1 MNFDLITKLAKLANN
16 NPNENEANAAAR
28 KVCKLL
34 AEANFKFEKDIVPS
48 PNQQQSQQ
56 QNPNSYDPYQ
66 DLQDILRD
74 IGRRHY
80 AYGFDYDGPRQGE
93 WTGFGGSRPKSRP
106 NPGPSDSEKRRRDEN
121 AEREYRQSEEYKRRQ
136 RDANM
141 KAEADKA
148 AKDRQRGFDFTK
160 DKTLRMCSKC
170 GITKLTAFFGEHFV
184 CNDCMWR
191 KLCH

>member
-34 AEANFKFEKDIVPS
+34 AEANFIFAKDATPP
-48 PNQQQSQQ
+48 PNQQSEPRAQRQG
-56 QNPNSYDPYQ
+56 NPFDTE
-66 DLQDILRD
+66 DLYDILRNM
-74 IGRRHY
+74 GNRHY

-121 AEREYRQSEEYKRRQ
+121 AEREYRQSEEYKRRE

-141 KAEADKA
+141 KKEAEQAE
-148 AKDRQRGFDFTK
+148 KDRKRGFDFTK

-191 KLCH
+191 

>member
-1 MNFDLITKLAKLANN
+1 VNFDLITKLAKLANN

-34 AEANFKFEKDIVPS
+34 AEANFKFEKDKDTIP
-48 PNQQQSQQ
+48 PPTQKQQQA
-56 QNPNSYDPYQ
+56 NYTDPFSTE
-66 DLQDILRD
+66 DLYDILRNM
-74 IGRRHY
+74 GNRHY

-121 AEREYRQSEEYKRRQ
+121 AEREYRQSEEYKRRE
-136 RDANM
+136 RDAKM

-148 AKDRQRGFDFTK
+148 KKNKERGFDFTK

-191 KLCH
+191 

>member
-34 AEANFKFEKDIVPS
+34 AEANFKFEKDKDTIP
-48 PNQQQSQQ
+48 PPTQKQQQA
-56 QNPNSYDPYQ
+56 NYTDPFSTE
-66 DLQDILRD
+66 DLYDILRNM
-74 IGRRHY
+74 GNRHY
-80 AYGFDYDGPRQGE
+80 AYGFDYDGPQYR
-93 WTGFGGSRPKSRP
+93 SPR
-106 NPGPSDSEKRRRDEN
+106 NPGGVRGGARPGESDKERRRRDEN
-121 AEREYRQSEEYKRRQ
+121 AEREYRQSEEYKRRE
-136 RDANM
+136 RDAKM

-148 AKDRQRGFDFTK
+148 KKDKERGFDFTK

-191 KLCH
+191 